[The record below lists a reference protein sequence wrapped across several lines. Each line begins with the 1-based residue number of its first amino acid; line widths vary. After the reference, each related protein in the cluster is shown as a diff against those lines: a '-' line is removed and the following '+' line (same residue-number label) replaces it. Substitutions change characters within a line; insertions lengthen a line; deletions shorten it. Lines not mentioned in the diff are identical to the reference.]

1 MTLPKIAETKNQWLY
16 QQVDVEFPTKESIAG
31 MELYK
36 AAVAQRQYQ
45 LMAQVPTQDG
55 TFADEDI
62 YLVDF
67 HRLTVMFS
75 LLQAGMWSSEPEQQ
89 LIVEFLTQIIY
100 SEPCSLYLGFKDGEA
115 VAAAIVTVE
124 PESVLVS
131 DVAIKSESANIMKN
145 AFVAALCSKLN
156 VVIDQDNALYLEE

>member
-131 DVAIKSESANIMKN
+131 DVAIQSESANMMKD

>member
-36 AAVAQRQYQ
+36 AAVTQRQYQ

-131 DVAIKSESANIMKN
+131 DVAIKSESANMMKN

-156 VVIDQDNALYLEE
+156 VVIDQNNALYLEE

>member
-131 DVAIKSESANIMKN
+131 DVAIKSESANMMKN

>member
-36 AAVAQRQYQ
+36 AAVTQRQYQ

-131 DVAIKSESANIMKN
+131 DVATKSESANMMKN

-156 VVIDQDNALYLEE
+156 VVIDQNNALYLEE